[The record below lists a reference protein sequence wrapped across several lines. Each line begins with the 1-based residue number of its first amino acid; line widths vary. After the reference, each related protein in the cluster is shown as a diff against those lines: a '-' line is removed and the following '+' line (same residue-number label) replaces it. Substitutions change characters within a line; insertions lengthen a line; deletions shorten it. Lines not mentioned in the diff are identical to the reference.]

1 VRSDGST
8 GVPGGHGRRRPSLS
22 GSDRLAASHAARSQ
36 LFAPLPNYLLMRLVR
51 TDGIL
56 DEMELARDI
65 PSGTLGAAPLLRR
78 GVRLST
84 ALSARLGSLGVRAV
98 WIEDDMGEG
107 IIPAQPLPAAVRTAT
122 EHAVGS
128 CLDAARSVAA
138 DLSNLPARAFQQIE
152 HAAEGLMQALAD
164 CPEAALAF
172 DDLSSADSYTYSHS
186 VRVATLGLL
195 LGQRIDRVDGW
206 IDYRGE
212 RRYDRLVERM
222 TQLTMGLLIHDIGKI
237 SIPETI
243 LNKPGKLTTNE
254 WELIKTHPAAG
265 ASMLSTDR
273 ISPLTRCVV
282 RDHHERWDGLG
293 YATGRQGEEVHQ
305 FARIAAVADVYDAI
319 TADRPYQ
326 SATAPH
332 VGVKVVREGAG
343 TQFDAEIVSHFLR
356 IAMPYPV
363 GYTITLPDGVAGAVA
378 GVNPEE
384 PEYPVVRYRDNGG
397 ELTEAAMHVVDGVVQ
412 TGADT
417 TVKPANE
424 IPAPWPHAAALHDAP
439 LRPAA

>member
-1 VRSDGST
+1 
-8 GVPGGHGRRRPSLS
+8 
-22 GSDRLAASHAARSQ
+22 
-36 LFAPLPNYLLMRLVR
+36 MRLVR
-51 TDGIL
+51 VDWIL

-65 PSGTLGAAPLLRR
+65 PSATLGAAPLLRR

-84 ALSARLGSLGVRAV
+84 ALASRLGSLGVRAV

-107 IIPAQPLPAAVRTAT
+107 IVPAQPLPDHVRTAT
-122 EHAVGS
+122 EQAVGS

-152 HAAEGLMQALAD
+152 HAAEGLIQALAD

-212 RRYDRLVERM
+212 RRYDRMVERM
-222 TQLTMGLLIHDIGKI
+222 TQLSMGLLIHDIGKI
-237 SIPETI
+237 SIPESI
-243 LNKPGKLTTNE
+243 LNKPGKLTSEE
-254 WELIKTHPAAG
+254 WELIKTHPTAG
-265 ASMLSTDR
+265 ASMLSSDR

-293 YATGRQGEEVHQ
+293 YPAGRQGTDTHQ

-326 SATAPH
+326 PATAPH
-332 VGVKVVREGAG
+332 IGVRMVREGAG
-343 TQFDAEIVSHFLR
+343 TQFDEEIVEHFLR

-363 GYTITLPDGVAGAVA
+363 GYTITLPDASTGAVA
-378 GVNPEE
+378 GVDPEE
-384 PEYPVVRYRDNGG
+384 PEYPVIRFRDSAGV
-397 ELTEAAMHVVDGVVQ
+397 LTEAAMHIVDGVVQ
-412 TGADT
+412 TGE
-417 TVKPANE
+417 PG
-424 IPAPWPHAAALHDAP
+424 AAAAADQLPASRPQAAP
-439 LRPAA
+439 PQPATQPRSVWRPAA